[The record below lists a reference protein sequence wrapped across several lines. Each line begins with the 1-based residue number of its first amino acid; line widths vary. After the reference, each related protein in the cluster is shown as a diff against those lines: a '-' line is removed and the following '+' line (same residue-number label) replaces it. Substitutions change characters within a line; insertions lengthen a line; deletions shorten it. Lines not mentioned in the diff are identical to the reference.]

1 MHVRVKKLIGLF
13 VMLAWLFIYALIAMR
28 IGVEIL
34 PDAHWAVT
42 LGYYAL
48 AGFAW
53 IVPLMPLIR
62 WMNAGRGADEI

>member
-13 VMLAWLFIYALIAMR
+13 VILGWLFLYVLIAMR
-28 IGVEIL
+28 IGLAVL
-34 PDAHWAVT
+34 PDAHRAVT
-42 LGYYAL
+42 LAYYAI

-62 WMNAGRGADEI
+62 WMNTGRGADEV